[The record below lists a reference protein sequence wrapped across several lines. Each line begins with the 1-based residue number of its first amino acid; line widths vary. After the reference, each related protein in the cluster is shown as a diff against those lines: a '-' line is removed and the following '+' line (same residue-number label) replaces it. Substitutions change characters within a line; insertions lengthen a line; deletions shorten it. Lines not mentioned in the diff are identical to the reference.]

1 MQENETQGSNG
12 AQTNG
17 TAESSDDADEEE
29 LMKLM
34 KNSRIVVHDDD
45 TAAGRAKKKTKG
57 KRSRT
62 ARYKMAVCDTLP
74 NIGPIADMTVHH
86 SWDPASL
93 SLLEDPNNHV
103 STWRSSECALV

>member
-1 MQENETQGSNG
+1 MQENDAQEDKAT
-12 AQTNG
+12 QTNG
-17 TAESSDDADEEE
+17 SNPESAEDADEAE

-34 KNSRIVVHDDD
+34 KQSRIIIHDED
-45 TAAGRAKKKTKG
+45 TAAGRAKKKNKG

-93 SLLEDPNNHV
+93 SLLEDPNNPV
-103 STWRSSECALV
+103 SVDTSHLVV